1 MAKMSVIY
9 KINVEQDKLAQV
21 KEALKEIGAEEVKE
35 EPIGFGIVVLKAL
48 FILPEDASMDELEEK
63 ISQIEVVSSIDVDS
77 MNRLG

>member
-9 KINVEQDKLAQV
+9 KVNAEQGSLEKV
-21 KEALKEIGAEEVKE
+21 KEALKEMGAQEVKE

-48 FILPEDASMDELEEK
+48 FVIPEDSSMDELESK
-63 ISQIEVVSSIDVDS
+63 ISEIEGVSSIDVES

>member
-1 MAKMSVIY
+1 MSVIY